1 MKQSVSLPDL
11 CDAYPNE
18 VRVADPLLQNY
29 GGQVAFSGPIKTIA
43 CFEDNALV
51 AERVQEPGGGG
62 VLVVDAGGSLR
73 CGMLGDNLAQKAVD
87 NDWAG
92 IIIYGCIRDVEII
105 RRMPLGVVAL
115 ATHPMKSVKRG
126 QGRRDEPVRFAGI
139 EWLPEN
145 YVYADDNGILVA
157 KNKLA

>member
-73 CGMLGDNLAQKAVD
+73 CGMLGDNLAKRLSTTIGQASSSMDVFAMLRSSD
-87 NDWAG
+87 
-92 IIIYGCIRDVEII
+92 GCR
-105 RRMPLGVVAL
+105 LG
-115 ATHPMKSVKRG
+115 
-126 QGRRDEPVRFAGI
+126 
-139 EWLPEN
+139 WLPWQL
-145 YVYADDNGILVA
+145 IP
-157 KNKLA
+157 

>member
-1 MKQSVSLPDL
+1 
-11 CDAYPNE
+11 
-18 VRVADPLLQNY
+18 
-29 GGQVAFSGPIKTIA
+29 
-43 CFEDNALV
+43 
-51 AERVQEPGGGG
+51 
-62 VLVVDAGGSLR
+62 
-73 CGMLGDNLAQKAVD
+73 MLGDNLAQKAVD

-105 RRMPLGVVAL
+105 RRMPLGVAAL

-145 YVYADDNGILVA
+145 YVYVDENGILVA